1 MPAWTFESALPHTR
15 AVTGMLVAEFC
26 LGAESLDDVSPLLVA
41 DAVVDLDTPQNTVRT
56 ETVFAV
62 TECGVSHP
70 RHEAELCVEMAHH
83 LWISRC
89 LVDVDTDNGL
99 STPAFTLLAG
109 FHEVMAVEEVAVES
123 ETFAGNFVDELVFRD
138 VCPGF
143 LDHLVTECAVET
155 DVSRLSCKADII
167 DLAE

>member
-1 MPAWTFESALPHTR
+1 MPARTFEAALPHTR
-15 AVTGMLVAEFC
+15 T
-26 LGAESLDDVSPLLVA
+26 
-41 DAVVDLDTPQNTVRT
+41 
-56 ETVFAV
+56 V
-62 TECGVSHP
+62 TESGVGHP
-70 RHEAELCVEMAHH
+70 RHEAKLCVEMAHH

-143 LDHLVTECAVET
+143 LDHLVTKCAVEAN
-155 DVSRLSCKADII
+155 VSRFRSETFVV